1 MGMLVVVFV
10 VRMFGRN
17 GGEDL
22 PWTDSIDAVK
32 EVKKCYMRRR
42 RKEWV
47 DETYVTF
54 EEPSFTASCEV
65 RWFTNEK
72 SMQISSDLNRHL
84 QCGDKNMNLTCRFA
98 CLV

>member
-1 MGMLVVVFV
+1 MGMLVVVF
-10 VRMFGRN
+10 MFGRN

-22 PWTDSIDAVK
+22 PWADSIDAIK
-32 EVKKCYMRRR
+32 EVEKCYMRRR

-54 EEPSFTASCEV
+54 EELSFTASCEV

-72 SMQISSDLNRHL
+72 SKQISSELNLHL
-84 QCGDKNMNLTCRFA
+84 HCEVKNMNLTCRFA